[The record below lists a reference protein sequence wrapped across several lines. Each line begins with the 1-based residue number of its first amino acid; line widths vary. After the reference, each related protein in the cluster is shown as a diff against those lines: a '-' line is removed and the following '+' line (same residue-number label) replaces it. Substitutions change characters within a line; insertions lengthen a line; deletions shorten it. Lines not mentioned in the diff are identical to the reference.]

1 MERKVLI
8 LSCGTGEGHNSTAYA
23 VKEALDGLDVR
34 SEILDPLSLKSERI
48 RAAVSATYN
57 NVIKKIP
64 SAFGL
69 VYRLGAFYD
78 RLPLPS
84 PVYRANSKYAFQL
97 YNYIKL
103 NHFTEVVCTHIFAM
117 EAMTA
122 VKRLYG
128 NVPTYGVLTDYVVIP
143 FFKDSDLDG
152 YFVGTEDLKRTLVES
167 GYPEKDIFCT
177 GIPVKKGFSDDVSA
191 TDAKSLLDI
200 PDDKRVITVMSGGV
214 GCGHLERL
222 CSDLN
227 KKFGD
232 EFYICVLCGRN
243 EKLKSDLDRKYSDSD
258 KFRTVP
264 FTRDAY
270 LYVKASEMVLTKP
283 GGLSS
288 TEIAVAGV
296 PLVHLKPIPG
306 CETYNYKYF
315 VRNGLSMPGKTC
327 KQAAVSARKLA
338 DDVALRRYV
347 TDNQKRAIHADS
359 AEEIA
364 DRLTRA

>member
-34 SEILDPLSLKSERI
+34 SEILDPISLKSEKI
-48 RAAVSATYN
+48 RAVVSATYN

-64 SAFGL
+64 SAFGF

-84 PVYRANSKYAFQL
+84 PVYRANSKYALQL
-97 YNYIKL
+97 YNYIID
-103 NHFTEVVCTHIFAM
+103 NGFTEVVCTHIFAM
-117 EAMTA
+117 DAMTA

-143 FFKDSDLDG
+143 FFRDSDLDG
-152 YFVGTEDLKRTLVES
+152 YFVGTEDLKATLVES
-167 GYPEKDIFCT
+167 GYPEKDIFST
-177 GIPVKKGFSDDVSA
+177 GIPVKKGFSEEVSA
-191 TDAKSLLDI
+191 TTAKSLLHI

-214 GCGHLERL
+214 GCGNLERL
-222 CSDLN
+222 CSKLDKN
-227 KKFGD
+227 FD
-232 EFYICVLCGRN
+232 RDFFICVLCGRN
-243 EKLKSDLDRKYSDSD
+243 EKLKSDLDKKYRDSD
-258 KFRTVP
+258 KFRTVS

-306 CETYNYKYF
+306 CETYNYRYF

-327 KQAAVSARKLA
+327 RQAASSARKLA

-347 TDNQKRAIHADS
+347 VDNQKKAIHSDS

-364 DRLTRA
+364 ERITRV